1 MPKQPLGKAKTMT
14 EKAVAANR
22 KNAAKGGR
30 PKGSISDHSRLQGE
44 MRKMFTVRAREV
56 FTDLVESQVDLARG
70 VFVEET
76 VTVETKDGKKKQIR
90 RVYQRPPS
98 QEAVK
103 YVMDQ
108 AIGKPKETKE
118 IDVNDARALTLDDL
132 EAMANG
138 DVIELDDDAEIEDD
152 FEEDDE

>member
-1 MPKQPLGKAKTMT
+1 MAKNKTLTDKQVEASRRNGK
-14 EKAVAANR
+14 
-22 KNAAKGGR
+22 KGGR
-30 PKGSISDHSRLQGE
+30 PKGTISEQARMQQE
-44 MRKMFTVRAREV
+44 MRKMLTAAAREV
-56 FTDLVESQVDLARG
+56 FPSLIKAQIDLAQG
-70 VFVEET
+70 VYVEEIVMEPT
-76 VTVETKDGKKKQIR
+76 AKGKKMKAKR
-90 RVYQRPPS
+90 RVYRRPPS

-118 IDVNDARALTLDDL
+118 ISVDDARSLTLDDL

-138 DVIELDDDAEIEDD
+138 EVIELDDDAEIEDD

>member
-1 MPKQPLGKAKTMT
+1 MAKNKTLTDKQVEASRRNGK
-14 EKAVAANR
+14 
-22 KNAAKGGR
+22 KGGR
-30 PKGSISDHSRLQGE
+30 PKGTISEQARMQQE
-44 MRKMFTVRAREV
+44 MRKMLTAAAREV
-56 FTDLVESQVDLARG
+56 FPSLIKAQIDLAQG
-70 VFVEET
+70 VYVEEIVVAADHKGKT
-76 VTVETKDGKKKQIR
+76 TKAKR

-118 IDVNDARALTLDDL
+118 IDVNDARALTLDDM

-138 DVIELDDDAEIEDD
+138 EVIELDDDAEIEDEL
-152 FEEDDE
+152 EEDDE

>member
-1 MPKQPLGKAKTMT
+1 MT
-14 EKAVAANR
+14 PKAVAANK
-22 KNAAKGGR
+22 KNAVKGGR
-30 PKGSISDHSRLQGE
+30 PKGTISEQARMQQE
-44 MRKMFTVRAREV
+44 MRKMLTAAAREV
-56 FTDLVESQVDLARG
+56 FPSLIKAQIDLAQG
-70 VFVEET
+70 VYVEEI
-76 VTVETKDGKKKQIR
+76 VMEPGAKGKKTKAKR
-90 RVYQRPPS
+90 RVYRRPPS

-138 DVIELDDDAEIEDD
+138 DVIELDDNAEIEDD

>member
-1 MPKQPLGKAKTMT
+1 MAKNKTLT
-14 EKAVAANR
+14 EKQVEASRRNG
-22 KNAAKGGR
+22 KKGGR
-30 PKGSISDHSRLQGE
+30 PKGTISEQARMQQE
-44 MRKMFTVRAREV
+44 MRKMLTAAAREV
-56 FTDLVESQVDLARG
+56 FPSLIKAQIDLAQG
-70 VFVEET
+70 VYVEEIVVAADHT
-76 VTVETKDGKKKQIR
+76 GKKTKAKR

-118 IDVNDARALTLDDL
+118 IDVNDARALTLDDM

-138 DVIELDDDAEIEDD
+138 EVIELDDDAEVEDD

>member
-1 MPKQPLGKAKTMT
+1 MT
-14 EKAVAANR
+14 PKAVAANK
-22 KNAAKGGR
+22 KNALKGGR
-30 PKGSISDHSRLQGE
+30 PKGSISEQARMQQE
-44 MRKMFTVRAREV
+44 MRKMLTAAAREA
-56 FTDLVESQVDLARG
+56 FPSLIKAQIDLAQG
-70 VFVEET
+70 VYVEEIVVAADHT
-76 VTVETKDGKKKQIR
+76 GKKTKAKR

-118 IDVNDARALTLDDL
+118 IDVNDARALTLDDM

-138 DVIELDDDAEIEDD
+138 EVIELDDDAEVEDD